1 MQSSKKIKR
10 KIVESKTAASE
21 DSNSALK
28 KNVQNQLAENNNTS
42 FVMNTSNQPFFKYE
56 VESDNLKSAKLAK
69 SELVKLQF
77 RLLNNKYHLIFLSM
91 VLNCFK

>member
-28 KNVQNQLAENNNTS
+28 NNVQNQLAENNNTS

-56 VESDNLKSAKLAK
+56 VESDNLKSSKLAK